1 MAKIDPHQS
10 WLALEARAAAEP
22 NLHRRS
28 LLTRVRDHME
38 HEIKGNLEA
47 LMDTLCASPVYH
59 FWGSNPSKIVGT
71 QAIREFY
78 AGMIARGGQQFEV
91 VIDRVVVD
99 DGAVITEGQVKQ
111 VYRGGAL
118 LAMGMRELN
127 GAPIVAEDLVLTRA
141 QLVTVWPAAP
151 DGRLV
156 GEDIYFGHDPFLH
169 AERITRADLPD
180 YYVL

>member
-1 MAKIDPHQS
+1 MPKIDPHQS
-10 WLALEARAAAEP
+10 WLPLEARAAAEP
-22 NLHRRS
+22 DPHRRS
-28 LLTRVRDHME
+28 LLTHVRDHME
-38 HEIKGNLEA
+38 HEIKGNLDA
-47 LMDTLCASPVYH
+47 LMETLCASPVYH
-59 FWGSNPSKIVGT
+59 FWGANVSELRGT
-71 QAIREFY
+71 QAIRDFY
-78 AGMIARGGQQFEV
+78 SGMMARGGQQFEV
-91 VIDRVVVD
+91 VVERVVVD

-111 VYRGGAL
+111 VYRGSAL

-127 GAPIVAEDLVLTRA
+127 GAPIQPDDLVLTRA

-169 AERITRADLPD
+169 AERITWADLPD